1 MHAAISRHYR
11 ADCITYLDPTASRIV
26 AESEAI
32 PMLPLRRTLIAYEL
46 AKQGDHRFIS
56 GHWPVDQAMLKK
68 NAENWSFMTILRD
81 PVDRWLSNYFFNRHR
96 QQDRDHFGTSLDL
109 EAYLET
115 SDAIEN
121 GKLYLAFANGGHFP
135 DGDPTKAMADAISV
149 YKQFHLIGI
158 LDDLDAFLDEFESR
172 WHIRPQMEQNNASPA
187 SRSVRDAALS
197 QSVLQRIEDICA
209 PDRAIYAAIRDHLRT

>member
-68 NAENWSFMTILRD
+68 NAEHWSFMTILRD

-121 GKLYLAFANGGHFP
+121 GKLYLAFANGGNFP

-149 YKQFHLIGI
+149 YKQFHLIGTM
-158 LDDLDAFLDEFESR
+158 DDLDAFLDEFESR